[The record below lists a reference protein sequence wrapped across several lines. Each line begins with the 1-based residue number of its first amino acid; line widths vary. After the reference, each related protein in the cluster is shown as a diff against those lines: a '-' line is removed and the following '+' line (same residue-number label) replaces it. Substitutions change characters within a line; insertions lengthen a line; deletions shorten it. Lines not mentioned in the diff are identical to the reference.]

1 MSSLAVHEVDGGPY
15 GITVTEDGAVWATLV
30 HGEAV
35 LRVGAGGSPSS
46 GSLSSG
52 SQASQASPVSRFS
65 LGEGSQPSQ
74 AAAAGSDSV
83 WVTDTAGDRLVL
95 LGPSGELRSVAV
107 PSVGSQPYGVVSLDD
122 GSAWFTGMANDTLG
136 RIGILGGVAEFAA
149 GTDDGLVSMI
159 AASGE
164 SLWFTAN
171 RANAVGYVRGGDSAP
186 VLHALPTP
194 DAGPVGITVA
204 DDGAAWF
211 CEILAGAVGRIDR
224 AGRITEFALPEP
236 GSKPHAIV
244 ADQGAVGG
252 DAGADGGC
260 WFTLWGANQLGHVTL
275 AGEFSFIDLEPS
287 GHSEPHGL
295 AVAPSGAV
303 WVAMESGA
311 LVEVTPASIHPR

>member
-1 MSSLAVHEVDGGPY
+1 MSSLVVHEVAGGGPY
-15 GITVTEDGAVWATLV
+15 GVAVTEDGAVWATLV
-30 HGEAV
+30 HGSAV
-35 LRVGAGGSPSS
+35 LRMGGIAGGSPVSPVS
-46 GSLSSG
+46 PS
-52 SQASQASPVSRFS
+52 SPVSRFP

-74 AAAAGSDSV
+74 VAAAGSDSV
-83 WVTDTAGDRLVL
+83 WVTDTTGDRLVL

-107 PSVGSQPYGVVSLDD
+107 PSVGSEPYGVVSLED

-171 RANAVGYVRGGDSAP
+171 RAGVVGYVRGGDSAP
-186 VLHALPTP
+186 VLHQLPTP

-244 ADQGAVGG
+244 ADHGG
-252 DAGADGGC
+252 AGAGAGAGC
-260 WFTLWGANQLGHVTL
+260 WFTLWGSNQLGHVTL
-275 AGEFSFIDLEPS
+275 AGEFSFVDLAPS

-311 LVEVTPASIHPR
+311 LVEVIPG

>member
-1 MSSLAVHEVDGGPY
+1 V
-15 GITVTEDGAVWATLV
+15 
-30 HGEAV
+30 
-35 LRVGAGGSPSS
+35 
-46 GSLSSG
+46 
-52 SQASQASPVSRFS
+52 
-65 LGEGSQPSQ
+65 
-74 AAAAGSDSV
+74 AAAGSDSV

-244 ADQGAVGG
+244 ADH
-252 DAGADGGC
+252 AGEGC
-260 WFTLWGANQLGHVTL
+260 WFTLWGSNQLGHVTL
-275 AGEFSFIDLEPS
+275 SGEFSFIDLEPS

-311 LVEVTPASIHPR
+311 LVEVAPASIHPG

>member
-1 MSSLAVHEVDGGPY
+1 MSSLVVHAVPDGGPY
-15 GITVTEDGAVWATLV
+15 GVAVTEDGAVWTTLV
-30 HGEAV
+30 HGSAV
-35 LRVGAGGSPSS
+35 LRTDAAGGSTT
-46 GSLSSG
+46 
-52 SQASQASPVSRFS
+52 FS
-65 LGEGSQPSQ
+65 LGEGSRPSQ

-95 LGPSGELRSVAV
+95 LGPGGELRSVAV
-107 PSVGSQPYGVVSLDD
+107 PSVGSEPYGVVALDD

-149 GTDDGLVSMI
+149 GTADGLVSMI

-186 VLHALPTP
+186 VLHPLPTP
-194 DAGPVGITVA
+194 DAGPVGITVG

-224 AGRITEFALPEP
+224 AGRVTEFALPEP

-244 ADQGAVGG
+244 AGQGA
-252 DAGADGGC
+252 GAGC
-260 WFTLWGANQLGHVTL
+260 WFTLWGSNQLGYVTL
-275 AGEFSFIDLEPS
+275 AGEFSFVDLEPS

-295 AVAPSGAV
+295 AVAPSGSV

-311 LVEVTPASIHPR
+311 LVEVVPG

>member
-1 MSSLAVHEVDGGPY
+1 MSILAVYAVPDGGPY
-15 GITVTEDGAVWATLV
+15 GVAVTEDGAVWTTLL
-30 HGEAV
+30 HGGAV
-35 LRVGAGGSPSS
+35 LRRDAAGESS
-46 GSLSSG
+46 T
-52 SQASQASPVSRFS
+52 FS

-74 AAAAGSDSV
+74 VAAAGSDSV

-107 PSVGSQPYGVVSLDD
+107 PSVGAEPYGVVSLDD

-171 RANAVGYVRGGDSAP
+171 RANAIGYVRGGDSAP
-186 VLHALPTP
+186 VLHRLPTP

-224 AGRITEFALPEP
+224 AGRVTEFALPEP

-244 ADQGAVGG
+244 ADHRG
-252 DAGADGGC
+252 AGAGGGC
-260 WFTLWGANQLGHVTL
+260 WFTLWGSNQLGHVTL
-275 AGEFSFIDLEPS
+275 AGEFSFIDLEPT

-295 AVAPSGAV
+295 AVAPSGAI
-303 WVAMESGA
+303 WVAMESGG
-311 LVEVTPASIHPR
+311 LVEVVPDEARRSV